1 MAYRLH
7 AVAFLTTG
15 SALIAS
21 SRHTRSFCWCRV
33 CSIWRRRGA
42 SSSFRGPRL
51 RWRIMIV
58 PMTIMLRRHKPA
70 VNHNA
75 QIRLSWP
82 SAVKVRSVVSVEVV
96 CGILATKPCR
106 LKAGWRRGD
115 LAHARRSVQPSRE
128 TRSARAL
135 PILGMR
141 APSQLPSNVEG
152 IVSII
157 EIYLQ
162 SARATITTAR
172 PQ

>member
-51 RWRIMIV
+51 RWRIMIMT
-58 PMTIMLRRHKPA
+58 MTIMLRRRKPA

-75 QIRLSWP
+75 QSRLSWP
-82 SAVKVRSVVSVEVV
+82 SAVKMRLVFSVEVV
-96 CGILATKPCR
+96 CGILGD
-106 LKAGWRRGD
+106 KAMSTQGWMAKRRPRTRAEKRPAISGD
-115 LAHARRSVQPSRE
+115 PQRSSVANSWDK
-128 TRSARAL
+128 
-135 PILGMR
+135 G
-141 APSQLPSNVEG
+141 
-152 IVSII
+152 SIT
-157 EIYLQ
+157 
-162 SARATITTAR
+162 ATIER
-172 PQ
+172 GRHC